1 MAEQS
6 QDQLDLP
13 ADLYTSDSD
22 SMVRALP
29 THISDFGESP
39 PRELGTLLTEA
50 ALGATAA
57 GAQGQ
62 EGVAEAAAAGA
73 EEEQGTL
80 HLPSHISAFGD
91 DLGPLSGAPAMLSGN
106 CGLDDGG
113 FGGGKHLLGRHRMQH
128 RRVERM
134 QM

>member
-50 ALGATAA
+50 ALGATAVA
-57 GAQGQ
+57 VGAQGQ
-62 EGVAEAAAAGA
+62 EGAAQAAAAGA
-73 EEEQGTL
+73 EEEQGSL

-91 DLGPLSGAPAMLSGN
+91 DLGPLSGPPAMLSGN

-113 FGGGKHLLGRHRMQH
+113 FGGGKGVSLGHLLVQH
-128 RRVERM
+128 WPV
-134 QM
+134 